1 LNILA
6 FETSAK
12 PVSVALLTGDGCVVA
27 AEFENA
33 GLTHSVTLMPMAERV
48 LRAAGLTVADIDCF
62 AVAAGPGSFTGLRIG
77 AGTVKG
83 LAWAAEKP
91 CAAVST
97 LLAMAEL
104 HPGFDGIVCCAMDAR
119 RSQVYTACFD
129 TADGTV
135 NRLSPDAALSLA
147 ELAEQLQAFAR
158 PILLVGDGAALAAEY
173 LAEHASELSVTV
185 PEGEER
191 FQRADGVA
199 LAAWRA
205 QSGGAADGVAITDAN
220 GLTLNYL
227 RLAQAEREKREREAK
242 LAAEKGDGNHA

>member
-1 LNILA
+1 MNILA

-12 PVSVALLTGDGCVVA
+12 PVSVALLTEDGCVAA

-48 LRAAGLTVADIDCF
+48 LRAAGLTVADVDCF

-97 LLAMAEL
+97 LLSMAEL

-129 TADGTV
+129 TADGKV

-158 PILLVGDGAALAAEY
+158 PILLVGDGAALAAAY
-173 LAEHASELSVTV
+173 LTEHAPELSVNV

-205 QSGGAADGVAITDAN
+205 YENGGADGVAITDAA
-220 GLTLNYL
+220 GLELNYL

>member
-1 LNILA
+1 MNILA

-48 LRAAGLTVADIDCF
+48 LRAGGISPAEIDLF

-83 LAWAAEKP
+83 LAWATEKP

-104 HPGFDGIVCCAMDAR
+104 HKSFDGVVCCAMDAR
-119 RSQVYTACFD
+119 RSQVYTACFH

-158 PILLVGDGAALAAEY
+158 PILLVGDGAALAAAY
-173 LAEHASELSVTV
+173 LAEHAPELSVSV

-205 QSGGAADGVAITDAN
+205 CTDGAVDGVTVTDAA
-220 GLTLNYL
+220 GLELNYL

-242 LAAEKGDGNHA
+242 AALQA

>member
-1 LNILA
+1 MNILA

-12 PVSVALLTGDGCVVA
+12 PVSVALLTEGGCVAA

-48 LRAAGLTVADIDCF
+48 LRAAGLTVADVDCF

-97 LLAMAEL
+97 LLSMAEL

-129 TADGTV
+129 TADGKV

-158 PILLVGDGAALAAEY
+158 PILLVGDGAALAAAY
-173 LAEHASELSVTV
+173 LTEHAPELSVNV

-205 QSGGAADGVAITDAN
+205 YENGGADGVAITDAA
-220 GLTLNYL
+220 GLELNYL

>member
-1 LNILA
+1 MNILA

-48 LRAAGLTVADIDCF
+48 LRAAGLAVADVDCF
-62 AVAAGPGSFTGLRIG
+62 SVAAGPGSFTGLRIG

-104 HPGFDGIVCCAMDAR
+104 HPGFAGVVCCAMDAR

-129 TADGTV
+129 TVDGTV

-173 LAEHASELSVTV
+173 LAEHAPKLSVTV

-205 QSGGAADGVAITDAN
+205 YADGAADGVAITDAN

>member
-1 LNILA
+1 MNILA

-12 PVSVALLTGDGCVVA
+12 PVSVALLTGEGCVVA

-48 LRAAGLTVADIDCF
+48 LRAAGLTVADVDCF

-147 ELAEQLQAFAR
+147 ELAEHLQAFAR

-173 LAEHASELSVTV
+173 LAEHAPGLSVTV
-185 PEGEER
+185 PEDEER

-205 QSGGAADGVAITDAN
+205 QSGGAADGVSITDAN

>member
-1 LNILA
+1 MNILA
-6 FETSAK
+6 FESSAK
-12 PVSVALLTGDGCVVA
+12 PVSVALLTDGRVAA

-48 LRAAGLTVADIDCF
+48 LRAAGLTVADVDCF

-97 LLAMAEL
+97 LRAMAEL

-119 RSQVYTACFD
+119 RSQVYTARFD
-129 TADGTV
+129 TSGGKPE
-135 NRLSPDAALSLA
+135 RLSPDAALSLA

-173 LAEHASELSVTV
+173 LAANASELSVTI
-185 PEGEER
+185 PEGDDR
-191 FQRADGVA
+191 FQHASGVA
-199 LAAWRA
+199 LAAWSA
-205 QSGGAADGVAITDAN
+205 QSGGDADGVAITDAA
-220 GLTLNYL
+220 GLELNYL